1 MVSGTIE
8 LPVLT
13 SSAASQG
20 TTSPGRLSAEV
31 VTVMR
36 QIMADAV
43 TGRGLPQGDDP
54 SADAERVDLLGA
66 LEQLK
71 NTAAAAQAA
80 LAVDLDRS
88 VRAQHEAAGIPRAQR
103 GRGVASMI
111 GLARAE
117 SPNRASTLL
126 GLARDLHGDLPHLAT
141 ALRSGQVSEF
151 RAIVVD
157 RETGVLD
164 SDDRR
169 EVDADLFAGDQL
181 AETLTWGTRQ
191 LAAQTRKRVYA
202 LDPSAVARAKESA
215 AGERRVSVRPA
226 PSGMSYLTALLPLE
240 QAVAA
245 YASLYRD
252 AQHDPAAMADL
263 LVERVTGQVAAD
275 AVPVTVDLVI
285 SDETLFGDGN
295 EPGFVPG
302 RGPVDA
308 RTARAWASEHGEY
321 LRRVYADPT
330 GSLVAMTSVQ
340 RFHRGA
346 LAAFLQI
353 RDQGTCRTPWCD
365 APAST
370 GDHVTR
376 VDDGGETSGAN
387 GQGYCLAC
395 NLAKEA
401 PCWHQSTVPG
411 PRHTV
416 VTRTPSGHRYESTAP
431 APPTPHRRT

>member
-8 LPVLT
+8 HPVT
-13 SSAASQG
+13 SSPDG
-20 TTSPGRLSAEV
+20 LSAEV
-31 VTVMR
+31 VSVMR
-36 QIMADAV
+36 QMVADAV
-43 TGRGLPQGDDP
+43 TGRGLPQGADP

-88 VRAQHEAAGIPRAQR
+88 VRAQHEAAGVPRAQR
-103 GRGVASMI
+103 GRGVAAMI

-126 GLARDLHGDLPHLAT
+126 GLARDLHSDLPHLAA
-141 ALRSGQVSEF
+141 ALRSGRVSEF
-151 RAIVVD
+151 RAMVVD

-169 EVDADLFAGDQL
+169 KVDADLFAGGQHR
-181 AETLTWGTRQ
+181 ETLTWGTRQ
-191 LAAQTRKRVYA
+191 LAAETRKRVYA
-202 LDPSAVARAKESA
+202 LDPCSVARAKERA

-263 LVERVTGQVAAD
+263 LVERLTGQATAD
-275 AVPVTVDLVI
+275 AVPVTVNLVI
-285 SDETLFGDGN
+285 SDETLFDDGS

-302 RGPVDA
+302 HGPVDSH
-308 RTARAWASEHGEY
+308 TARAWASEHGEY
-321 LRRVYADPT
+321 VRRFYADPN
-330 GSLVAMTSVQ
+330 GCLVAMTSVQ

-346 LAAFLQI
+346 LATFLQI
-353 RDQGTCRTPWCD
+353 RDQGICRTPWCD

-370 GDHVTR
+370 GDHVAR
-376 VDDGGETSGAN
+376 AADGGETSEVN

-401 PCWHQSTVPG
+401 PAWHQSVVPG

-416 VTRTPSGHRYESTAP
+416 VTRTPSGHHYESTAP
-431 APPTPHRRT
+431 SPPTPHRRT